1 MYACKDCERI
11 FITPEIEEE
20 IEVCPYCGSERIG
33 EREEE

>member
-20 IEVCPYCGSERIG
+20 IEVCPYCNSECITS
-33 EREEE
+33 REEK